1 MDKTLALPWNSF
13 LHNSLE
19 SMGYFFYLKGANNNK
34 TQIMTSP
41 IFGIQ
46 KAPKKRS
53 IQHENIKEIKENA
66 VKSWQGGRNL
76 KKSGKKKKEED
87 RML

>member
-1 MDKTLALPWNSF
+1 
-13 LHNSLE
+13 
-19 SMGYFFYLKGANNNK
+19 MGYFFYLKGANNNK

-66 VKSWQGGRNL
+66 VKS
-76 KKSGKKKKEED
+76 
-87 RML
+87 